1 MGFYK
6 IPKTFRRMNMNGSS
20 SKLEMERKILGRC
33 FGNLESDY
41 LKNMALNCAKLIVKE
56 SFAKIVT
63 GDFEMPSHGAI
74 EKLINEALK
83 WDFDEERIVAD
94 IKQYFSFWSE
104 RKVYDEVD
112 FLDDM
117 YEDERLK
124 QLDSIIKTTV
134 KECQKLV
141 KELQKGDKA

>member
-1 MGFYK
+1 
-6 IPKTFRRMNMNGSS
+6 MNGSS
-20 SKLEMERKILGRC
+20 SKLKMERKIFERC
-33 FGNLESDY
+33 FGNLESNY
-41 LKNMALNCAKLIVKE
+41 LKTVALNCAKLIVKE
-56 SFAKIVT
+56 SSEKIVT
-63 GDFEMPSHGAI
+63 GDFEIPSHDTI

-94 IKQYFSFWSE
+94 IKQYFPFWSE
-104 RKVYDEVD
+104 KKVYDEVD

-141 KELQKGDKA
+141 EEL